1 MNAPAIPEN
10 QRRHWQRNV
19 QLTAA
24 LLCVWFIVTFVLVF
38 FARELDFRF
47 FGWPFSFWVAAQG
60 ALLVYLGLV
69 AYYAWAMSRLDH
81 EQGVAEET

>member
-1 MNAPAIPEN
+1 MNEPAIPEN
-10 QRRHWQRNV
+10 HRRHWQRNL

-38 FARELDFRF
+38 FARDLDFRF

-81 EQGVAEET
+81 ENGVAEET